1 MEECSTSVLG
11 YPEAK
16 VVQTKTIDL
25 QNPLLV
31 CCFPSAGVV
40 GIMAANTIIEQYE
53 MTEIAHVRSKYIP
66 SAAIF
71 MDGRLRHPFR
81 IYGHEDRNL
90 IVATTELPVAEIG
103 MYAVSSAI
111 LDWAAQM
118 GVKETVVLDGIPVQG
133 LPSDRK
139 VLFAAEEEKIPDL
152 EKDPNLEMFKK
163 GLITGIAGSILS
175 ETLCR
180 DMVGFALLTP
190 AIATIP
196 DPEGAVQL
204 LEALNRLYSFDIN
217 VSELVESAD
226 QIRKKLEEMAR
237 QVEVMKRPSA
247 GPPSTSYERMYA

>member
-1 MEECSTSVLG
+1 MEEDKSVLG

-16 VVQTKTIDL
+16 VVQTRKIEL
-25 QNPLLV
+25 NNPLLV

-40 GIMAANTIIEQYE
+40 GIMAANAIIEQYD

-81 IYGHEDRNL
+81 IYGHEKRNL
-90 IVATTELPVAEIG
+90 IVVTTELPVAEDG

-118 GVKETVVLDGIPVQG
+118 GVKETVILDGIPVQG
-133 LPSDRK
+133 LPTDRK
-139 VLFAAEEEKIPDL
+139 VLFAAEEEKIPEL
-152 EKDPNLEMFKK
+152 SKDPHLEMFKK

-190 AIATIP
+190 AIAVIP

-204 LEALNRLYSFDIN
+204 LEALNRLYGFEID
-217 VSELVESAD
+217 VSELVQSAD
-226 QIRKKLEEMAR
+226 QIRKKMEEMAK
-237 QVEVMKRPSA
+237 QVEGMKRPA
-247 GPPSTSYERMYA
+247 IGPSSTAYEGMYG